1 MKKAPSIIDVKN
13 KYGSTETCV
22 KYLEAVRWPK
32 GVRCLVCGGD
42 KISKF
47 VSNET
52 TRERTNRKGV
62 TKEVRVPARH
72 LYTCLE
78 PTCGFQFS
86 PTAGT
91 IFHDT
96 HLPLEKWFQAVALM
110 CNAKKGL
117 SAKQMERSIGVSYR
131 TAWYLCHRIRKAM
144 EDGAPGLLTGVV
156 EADETYIGGEYD
168 KRRKRERHQTQPVF
182 GAIQRTKDGTF
193 SKVRSFPIPVS
204 SKVVLTAA

>member
-1 MKKAPSIIDVKN
+1 MRRRCETFGDYALDKHRRLSAYRSAGNTPPIIDIKT
-13 KYGSTETCV
+13 KFGTTEQCV
-22 KYLEAVRWPK
+22 AYLEKMRWPE

-52 TRERTNRKGV
+52 TRERTNRKGL

-78 PTCGFQFS
+78 PTCNFQFS

-96 HLPLEKWFQAVALM
+96 HLPLEKWFQAV

-117 SAKQMERSIGVSYR
+117 SAKQMERDLGVAYR
-131 TAWYLCHRIRKAM
+131 TAWYLNQRIRKG
-144 EDGAPGLLTGVV
+144 DGGRRSGA
-156 EADETYIGGEYD
+156 ADG
-168 KRRKRERHQTQPVF
+168 
-182 GAIQRTKDGTF
+182 
-193 SKVRSFPIPVS
+193 RSRS
-204 SKVVLTAA
+204 

>member
-1 MKKAPSIIDVKN
+1 MKNAPSIIDVKN
-13 KYGSTETCV
+13 KYGSTELCV
-22 KYLEAVRWPK
+22 KYLEAMRWPN
-32 GVRCLVCGGD
+32 GVRCLLCGGGN
-42 KISKF
+42 ISKF
-47 VSNET
+47 VTNET

-117 SAKQMERSIGVSYR
+117 SAKQMERLYAEHKVHEPEWI
-131 TAWYLCHRIRKAM
+131 AHWYARAGDKESAIRWLRIAY
-144 EDGAPGLLTGVV
+144 EDNFHCVDLESKGDYALLASDLRFQQLVKGS
-156 EADETYIGGEYD
+156 A
-168 KRRKRERHQTQPVF
+168 RH
-182 GAIQRTKDGTF
+182 
-193 SKVRSFPIPVS
+193 
-204 SKVVLTAA
+204 

>member
-1 MKKAPSIIDVKN
+1 MRNAPSIIDVKT
-13 KYGSTETCV
+13 KFGTTEQCV
-22 KYLEAVRWPK
+22 AYLEKMRWPE

-52 TRERTNRKGV
+52 TRERTNRKGQ

-78 PTCGFQFS
+78 PTCNFQFS

-96 HLPLEKWFQAVALM
+96 QLAAREVVSGRGAHVQCEK
-110 CNAKKGL
+110 
-117 SAKQMERSIGVSYR
+117 R
-131 TAWYLCHRIRKAM
+131 TLRKAN
-144 EDGAPGLLTGVV
+144 GARPWRCLSHGMVS
-156 EADETYIGGEYD
+156 
-168 KRRKRERHQTQPVF
+168 QP
-182 GAIQRTKDGTF
+182 
-193 SKVRSFPIPVS
+193 PHP
-204 SKVVLTAA
+204 